1 MNMNTDK
8 RDFDKEA
15 ATWETPPRVKLASDV
30 AGTMLRQ
37 LQLSQDMDVLDFGCG
52 TGLVTLP
59 FNALV
64 HSITGVDSSKGM
76 LEVLENKVQK
86 QQIKNITTHYLDL
99 TTDDLV
105 GEQYHVVVSSMTLHH
120 VKDTQKLLEH
130 FYGALLPGGQIAIA
144 DLDEESGL
152 FHDNND
158 GVFHFG
164 FNREKLAGL
173 FVGAG
178 FTDVQFMTAA
188 QMKKTGEDGQDRVFD
203 IFLVTGTK
211 RVK

>member
-1 MNMNTDK
+1 MNSNK

-15 ATWETPPRVKLASDV
+15 ATWDTPPRVKLAGDV
-30 AGTMLRQ
+30 SKAMLGR
-37 LQLSQDMDVLDFGCG
+37 LHLTKDMDILDFGCG

-76 LEVLENKVQK
+76 LEVFESKAQK
-86 QQIKNITTHYLDL
+86 QQVDNVKTRYLDL
-99 TTDDLV
+99 TKGDVV
-105 GEQYHVVVSSMTLHH
+105 GDHYHAVVSSMTLHH

-144 DLDEESGL
+144 DLDEEDGL

-164 FNREKLAGL
+164 FDREKLGRL
-173 FVGAG
+173 FIEAG
-178 FTDVQFMTAA
+178 FMDVSFTTAA
-188 QMKKTGEDGQDRVFD
+188 QMNKTGLDGRDRVFSV
-203 IFLVTGTK
+203 FLMTGRK
-211 RVK
+211 EQ

>member
-1 MNMNTDK
+1 MNSNK

-30 AGTMLRQ
+30 AGAILRQ
-37 LQLSQDMDVLDFGCG
+37 LQLSRDMDVLDFGCG

-76 LEVLENKVQK
+76 LEVFESKIRK
-86 QQIKNITTHYLDL
+86 QQVDNVKTRYLDL
-99 TTDDLV
+99 TKGDVV
-105 GEQYHVVVSSMTLHH
+105 GDHYHAVVSSMTLHH

-144 DLDEESGL
+144 DLDEEGGR

-164 FNREKLAGL
+164 FNRKKLGGL
-173 FVGAG
+173 FVDAG
-178 FTDVQFMTAA
+178 FTGVQFTTAA
-188 QMKKTGEDGQDRVFD
+188 QMKKTGLDGQDRVFD
-203 IFLVTGTK
+203 VFLLTGRK
-211 RVK
+211 G